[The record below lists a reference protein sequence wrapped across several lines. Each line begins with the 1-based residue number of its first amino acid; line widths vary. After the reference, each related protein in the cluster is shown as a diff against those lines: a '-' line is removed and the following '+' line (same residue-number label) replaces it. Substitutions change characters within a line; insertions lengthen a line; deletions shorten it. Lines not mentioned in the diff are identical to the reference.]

1 MYYAFFSAAWNAY
14 QNPVKAPIFWGNPL
28 APPQPPNLFS
38 SLISLFLSL
47 RPTVAPGVSIGGRGG
62 KFLHSLLGGNNPLGT
77 IENYVFLHILIMTS
91 QKISLSEK
99 GCRRSLEKRTYLWET
114 FRLWL
119 KPWGGEDTA
128 EEGFFFSGRP
138 LTEKCMKT
146 FFPFC
151 PRKFLRGP
159 TGRRS
164 KFGKIDNT
172 KFRTKDAF
180 VPLGSLI

>member
-47 RPTVAPGVSIGGRGG
+47 RPTVAPGVSIGGRGERR
-62 KFLHSLLGGNNPLGT
+62 KIPAFVIRGNNPLGT
-77 IENYVFLHILIMTS
+77 IENYVFLYILIMTS
-91 QKISLSEK
+91 QKNIIKWKSLLWI
-99 GCRRSLEKRTYLWET
+99 SLEKRTYLCET

-119 KPWGGEDTA
+119 KPLGWRGYSGGGD
-128 EEGFFFSGRP
+128 FFSGRP

-146 FFPFC
+146 FFPLLSAEIF
-151 PRKFLRGP
+151 
-159 TGRRS
+159 TGTNWS
-164 KFGKIDNT
+164 SVEIW
-172 KFRTKDAF
+172 KDRQH
-180 VPLGSLI
+180 